1 MDFTY
6 TPAEE
11 AFRQGFRAWLEPNL
25 RAHREQWG
33 RTRTNLRSIRAA
45 LRAWPGTN
53 GCTTG
58 VG

>member
-11 AFRQGFRAWLEPNL
+11 AFRQGFRAWMEPNL

-33 RTRTNLRSIRAA
+33 EDEDEFTQHPSSPASRWNK
-45 LRAWPGTN
+45 
-53 GCTTG
+53 
-58 VG
+58 